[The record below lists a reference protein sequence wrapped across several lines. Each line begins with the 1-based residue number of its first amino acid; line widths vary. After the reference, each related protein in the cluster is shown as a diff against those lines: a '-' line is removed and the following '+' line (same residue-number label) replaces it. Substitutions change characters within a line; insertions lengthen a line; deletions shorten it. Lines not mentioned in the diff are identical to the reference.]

1 MASTRSGS
9 LFPVPMDPYK
19 GVLGLDFET
28 ASAVTPQAVGSWA
41 YSCHPSTVVYLGCY
55 TYAETRDDRFAVRG
69 WHPAEPL
76 PREVEEF
83 LQAGGRVLA
92 HNAGFEQAIIANIL
106 EPVFGWPTIE
116 TDQWCDSAAV
126 GCAYNL
132 PRTLEGLGKALG
144 CDVQKDKEGRALML
158 RMAVAEELPPGPDGR
173 RRWHYPLATTANL
186 RRLGEYCA
194 IDIRAMMDA
203 WFRLAPLSIMEN
215 RVWRLDQ
222 QINRRGVLLDQE
234 FAAKLRRLAKRRSAK
249 LADATFAATCGE
261 LANSTSSPALK
272 AWLKENGVELP
283 MMTRKRKDGT
293 FTKTETAGRNAVDG
307 ILKDPTT
314 GELVRSVLENRL
326 EANKATS
333 LSKLNRIDSMVGAD
347 GRLRSALTFCGAS
360 TGRWSS
366 SGLQLHNLPKDKL
379 SPEASKLARYFV
391 ERECLEGIELVENR
405 PLEVLSQMLRSVLV
419 AAPGYDFIA
428 ADFSGIEARV
438 CAWLAGQHDKLQ
450 FLHEYDAG
458 MAAYRAGERAT
469 KPMDL
474 YEYAAEG
481 IGSDQ
486 RQLGKVAELA
496 LQFGMGDIKFAATAA
511 GYGVRLA
518 LLESR
523 RVKKAWRE
531 TNPCI
536 VQLWATLEDAVRAAI
551 EKPGTSFPVGE
562 FLRVHTNKFCL
573 FLTLP
578 SGRALRYWRP
588 QIVQK
593 KKVVQFVDDEGA
605 IVSKELE
612 SATIQFRAVSKDKRG
627 MEPEDTY
634 GGKLVENVTQ
644 AVARELLA
652 EALLRLDAAGYPFV
666 VHVHDSA
673 AAEVPAGTGDVAEF
687 CRIMSTLPR
696 WAAGLPVATDGYR
709 DSRFRG

>member
-1 MASTRSGS
+1 MASTRPGS

-19 GVLGLDFET
+19 GVLGIDFET
-28 ASAVTPQAVGSWA
+28 ASAVTPKAVGSWA

-55 TYAETRDDRFAVRG
+55 TYAEKPGDRYAVRG
-69 WHPAEPL
+69 WHPAEAL

-83 LQAGGRVLA
+83 LQAGGRALA

-106 EPVFGWPTIE
+106 EPVFGWPTV
-116 TDQWCDSAAV
+116 DVGQWCDSAAV
-126 GCAYNL
+126 ACAYNL
-132 PRTLEGLGKALG
+132 PRTLAGLGKALG
-144 CDVQKDKEGRALML
+144 CDVQKDKEGHALML
-158 RMAVAEELPPGPDGR
+158 RMAVAEELPRGPGER
-173 RRWHYPLATTANL
+173 QRWRYPLATAANL

-194 IDIRAMMDA
+194 IDVRAMIDA
-203 WFRLAPLSIMEN
+203 WFKLAPLSIMEN

-222 QINRRGVLLDQE
+222 EINRRGVRLDQD
-234 FAAKLRRLAKRRSAK
+234 FAAKLRELAKRRSAK
-249 LADATFAATCGE
+249 LADATFVATCGE

-272 AWLKENGVELP
+272 AWLKENAVELP
-283 MMTRKRKDGT
+283 MVTRKRKDGT
-293 FTKTETAGRNAVDG
+293 FTKTETAGRGAVDD

-314 GELVRSVLENRL
+314 NELVRTVLENRL

-333 LSKLNRIDSMVGAD
+333 LSKLKRVDQMLSAD
-347 GRLRSALTFCGAS
+347 GRLRSALMFCGAS

-379 SPEASKLARYFV
+379 SPEASKLARFFV
-391 ERECLEGIELVENR
+391 ERDCLEGIELVESR

-419 AAPGYDFIA
+419 AAPGFDFVA

-438 CAWLAGQHDKLQ
+438 CAWLAGQEDKLQ
-450 FLHEYDAG
+450 FLHDYDAG
-458 MAAYRAGERAT
+458 MAEYRAGTRAT
-469 KPMDL
+469 KPTDL

-518 LLESR
+518 LLEAR
-523 RVKKAWRE
+523 RVKKAWRG

-536 VQLWATLEDAVRAAI
+536 VKLWADVEDAVRSAI
-551 EKPGTSFPVGE
+551 ANPGHSYPAGDL
-562 FLRVHTNKFCL
+562 LRAHANKYCL

-588 QIVQK
+588 RIVPK
-593 KKVVQFVDDEGA
+593 KKIVQFVDDEGA

-612 SATIQFRAVSKDKRG
+612 SETIQFQTVAKDKNG
-627 MEPEDTY
+627 MESEDTY

-652 EALLRLDAAGYPFV
+652 EALLRLDAADYPVV

-673 AAEVPAGTGDVAEF
+673 VAEVPAGTGDVAEF

-696 WAAGLPVATDGYR
+696 WAVGLPVAADGYR